1 MMPRLG
7 LDTCPRCGHLVQPDP
22 PSTPARY
29 SGWVV
34 GHIKS
39 RSTHPELTWDPSNWQ
54 LEHRACSDASGT
66 MAVIEKAKLEALRA
80 AGITDSDALA
90 RIVAGQTPLFSGAPG
105 PGKASPLPSLSPGD
119 LPSTRPAP
127 GGPIVA
133 LLDALPPPA
142 WSRRSPAFA
151 EWLAPIET
159 MPADAAPPLAISAQH
174 ADAVGSYG
182 AEFEEWVRAEL
193 GYKLRWWQRLAAY
206 RILEHDKTGRLVWR
220 QVILSA
226 PRRAGKSV
234 LLVALALWRIAH
246 ADKVGETQTVMFVSK
261 DLPTGR
267 EIFLKAKP
275 YAERR
280 KLDGWKMR
288 ESNGTEEVAAPGV
301 IGTDVE
307 DLIHDVGDVGDV
319 DHVDGERVIS
329 RWLLRSPESCYGYDV
344 SVGMVDESWGVKPT
358 AISEGLEPAQLER
371 LWRQL
376 LLVSTAHP
384 RASSLMRRRLLAGLR
399 ELEAPKR
406 RLVLLWSARPS
417 DDPADP
423 QVWRAASPHWS
434 DDRAEL
440 IEDKYSEALAGE
452 VDPEFDDL
460 APMESFTSQYLNV
473 WRLRESAAPG
483 DTVVED
489 DVWHGLTV
497 PVPRPPADAIALE
510 SWFGDTVA
518 IAQAWRTDDFTTT
531 VHVHV
536 VPDLEAAITWCA
548 AAGVRRVTAGYS
560 LASDE
565 RWKEARVTVAAEKMT
580 ALEGVRGLQRML
592 TENGLRHT
600 GGDELNDQ
608 VLELRTKQTPNGV
621 RLTAANRADA
631 IKAVV
636 WAAAAA
642 RSSPERRGA
651 RRIRTARA
659 S

>member
-1 MMPRLG
+1 MRPRLG

-22 PSTPARY
+22 PNTPARY

-39 RSTHPELTWDPSNWQ
+39 RSTHPELTWDPSNWR

-66 MAVIEKAKLEALRA
+66 LAVIEKAKLEALRA

-90 RIVAGQTPLFSGAPG
+90 RIVAGQTPVFPGAPG
-105 PGKASPLPSLSPGD
+105 AGKASPLPSLSPGD
-119 LPSTRPAP
+119 LPNTRPAP

-133 LLDALPPPA
+133 LLDALPPPS

-151 EWLAPIET
+151 PWLSPIEA
-159 MPADAAPPLAISAQH
+159 MPDDAAAPLAISARH
-174 ADAVGSYG
+174 PDAVGTYG
-182 AEFEEWVRAEL
+182 AQAEEWMREKL
-193 GYKLRWWQRLAAY
+193 GYVLRWWQRLALY
-206 RILEHDKTGRLVWR
+206 RLLEHDESGRLVWR

-234 LLVALALWRIAH
+234 LLVGLALWRMAH
-246 ADKVGETQTVMFVSK
+246 AELIGEVQTVMFVSK

-267 EIFLKAKP
+267 EIIMKGKP
-275 YAERR
+275 HAARQ
-280 KLDGWKMR
+280 GWTMR
-288 ESNGTEEVAAPGV
+288 ESNGTEQIAA
-301 IGTDVE
+301 
-307 DLIHDVGDVGDV
+307 HDG
-319 DHVDGERVIS
+319 S
-329 RWLLRSPESCYGYDV
+329 RWLLRSPDSCYGYDV
-344 SVGMVDESWGVKPT
+344 GAGMVDESWGVKPT
-358 AISEGLEPAQLER
+358 AISEGLEPAQLDR

-423 QVWRAASPHWS
+423 QVWRAASPYWS
-434 DDRAEL
+434 EDRAEL
-440 IEDKYSEALAGE
+440 IEDKYAEALAGE

-483 DTVVED
+483 DVVVDD

-497 PVPRPPADAIALE
+497 PVPRPPADAVALE

-548 AAGVRRVTAGYS
+548 SAGVRRVTAGYS

-565 RWKEARVTVAAEKMT
+565 RWKEARVTVTAEKMT

-608 VLELRTKQTPNGV
+608 VLELRTKQSPNGV
-621 RLTAANRADA
+621 RLAAANRADA

-642 RSSPERRGA
+642 RTSPERRGA